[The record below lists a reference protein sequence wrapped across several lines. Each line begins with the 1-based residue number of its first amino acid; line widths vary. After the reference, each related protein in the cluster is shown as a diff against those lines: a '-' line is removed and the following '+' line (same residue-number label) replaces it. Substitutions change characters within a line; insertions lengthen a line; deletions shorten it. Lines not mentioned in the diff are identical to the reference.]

1 MTHIREK
8 AARFGN
14 DPFAL
19 YLLAQA
25 EKVSGNAAS
34 AEQAVDRLLAV
45 QPSHVQGTTLK
56 SLLVAQR
63 AMTMSGAA
71 RLQTA
76 AEAKRLAVAANKLDP
91 DNPSYLDSLGWA
103 QFKRGDLVPAEKN
116 LTRAAAA
123 LPRNSVI
130 QDHLGDLLAR
140 LGRPKDAAT
149 AWTRA
154 LEGDSDELNRA
165 SVEKK
170 IRDIQR
176 RR

>member
-1 MTHIREK
+1 MTR
-8 AARFGN
+8 
-14 DPFAL
+14 AL
-19 YLLAQA
+19 
-25 EKVSGNAAS
+25 E
-34 AEQAVDRLLAV
+34 
-45 QPSHVQGTTLK
+45 
-56 SLLVAQR
+56 
-63 AMTMSGAA
+63 
-71 RLQTA
+71 
-76 AEAKRLAVAANKLDP
+76 LDP

-103 QFKRGDLVPAEKN
+103 QFKRGDLATAEKN

-140 LGRPKDAAT
+140 LGRSKDAAT
-149 AWTRA
+149 AWSRA
-154 LEGDSDELNRA
+154 LEGDGDELNRA